1 MAFTV
6 NVPKW
11 KRFVISETPLN
22 GHNVLAELDPGDGAD
37 IIAWHVN
44 NYIRPLEWVVE
55 DDAVVEFIPSG
66 SSDGLRIYRRS
77 LDFLLVIACEK
88 TLGRKAILRHSIG
101 EGHYWEF
108 EDGDVTQSDVYK
120 LHSTMSEMVRQDISI
135 SRKILPIDKAK
146 RIFEEQGEPEISHF
160 TVTVAEAC

>member
-1 MAFTV
+1 
-6 NVPKW
+6 
-11 KRFVISETPLN
+11 
-22 GHNVLAELDPGDGAD
+22 
-37 IIAWHVN
+37 
-44 NYIRPLEWVVE
+44 VE
-55 DDAVVEFIPSG
+55 DDAVVEFIPSA

-88 TLGRKAILRHSIG
+88 VLGRKAILRHSIG

-120 LHSTMSEMVRQDISI
+120 LHSTMSEMVRQDIPI

-146 RIFEEQGEPEISHF
+146 RILIKHKDFMNTIERCPQQVNNLLIVRNIIGMNQKKG
-160 TVTVAEAC
+160 